1 MSSDSE
7 LLREFAATRSD
18 AAFTELVRRHLSMVY
33 YAALRQLAGDSH
45 AAQDVAQ
52 SVFTD
57 LARKAAT
64 LTDHATLAGWLHRS
78 ARYAAAKIRRAEEA
92 KRRKQEDAMRADA
105 FNPNDGSAIDWE
117 KLRPV
122 IDGAVDELSEQDR
135 QAVLLRFFEAAS
147 FAVIGRALDVSEDAA
162 RMRVERAL
170 EKVRVRLGRRGVTST
185 VAALSLVM
193 TQQLSAE
200 APAALTATVVQGA
213 LAATVG
219 AVAPAAGIALFMAHK
234 SLLTAS
240 AVALAAVCA
249 ALFEAKQA
257 QASSAVVS
265 ALMAERQDLRQ
276 QLQTERE
283 RSSRSGEELA
293 SLAAQIESM
302 KAKAPLVIAPAVA
315 TSPQRV
321 DSTLGMP
328 RWEIQQGALG
338 NLQQIDSARKQYKIE
353 HGRAAASVVE
363 LVGRDR
369 FIKVLRTVAGED
381 YSGLS
386 MNPEEPMSVTTP
398 GGITVTFDP
407 SGTKTTRPE
416 LPPEVARAGELAE
429 RVRPAVK
436 QAVQAFQA
444 AHNGL
449 FPPNEQALLPYFASP
464 KDGADYIDALEA
476 KKAAGL

>member
-1 MSSDSE
+1 MIVKPSC
-7 LLREFAATRSD
+7 
-18 AAFTELVRRHLSMVY
+18 
-33 YAALRQLAGDSH
+33 
-45 AAQDVAQ
+45 
-52 SVFTD
+52 
-57 LARKAAT
+57 
-64 LTDHATLAGWLHRS
+64 
-78 ARYAAAKIRRAEEA
+78 
-92 KRRKQEDAMRADA
+92 
-105 FNPNDGSAIDWE
+105 
-117 KLRPV
+117 
-122 IDGAVDELSEQDR
+122 
-135 QAVLLRFFEAAS
+135 RFFEAAS
-147 FAVIGRALDVSEDAA
+147 YAAIGHALAMSEDAA

-170 EKVRVRLGRRGVTST
+170 EKIRRTLGRHGITST

-193 TQQLSAE
+193 TQQLFAE

-213 LAATVG
+213 LAAPAG
-219 AVAPAAGIALFMAHK
+219 PLAPAVGIGFFMAHK
-234 SLLTAS
+234 SLLVAGA
-240 AVALAAVCA
+240 AVLAAVCA

-257 QASSAVVS
+257 HAASNVVT
-265 ALMAERQDLRQ
+265 ALTAERQDLLQ

-283 RSSRSGEELA
+283 RSRQSGDELA
-293 SLAAQIESM
+293 VLAAQIGSL
-302 KAKAPLVIAPAVA
+302 KAKAPVVFAPAA
-315 TSPQRV
+315 APAPQRV

-328 RWEIQQGALG
+328 RWEIQQGTLG
-338 NLQQIDSARKQYKIE
+338 NLQLIDSARKQYKIE
-353 HGRAAASVVE
+353 HRQAAASVMA

-369 FIKVLRTVAGED
+369 FIKALRTVVGED

-407 SGTKTTRPE
+407 SGTNTTRPE
-416 LPPEVARAGELAE
+416 FPPEVARAGELAE

-444 AHNGL
+444 AHNGS